1 MTFVDATD
9 YLLLVD
15 DEPYNLMLLSDLLA
29 LEGYTTRTASCGAEA
44 IDLIQ
49 AEPPQ
54 LILLDVMMP
63 DMSGFEVCEWI
74 RTQPDLQTTPVIFL
88 TALDDD
94 ASRLQGINALGDDY
108 LTKPIQADLVLTKVA
123 SRLRLTKLRQD
134 SFQAQLQR
142 QSALFHQRRQEFH
155 HYVATHAHMASHPNS
170 AALQRLAA
178 LASPPTPVPEVM
190 DRAEVT
196 ILFCDIRNFT
206 AIAEHQDPQDT
217 LHWLNAFYADV
228 NRVIEQEHGVIDKY
242 IGDAVMAVF
251 RRPHQHGADGLQAAL
266 QIQLALQQFN
276 QNYQRFALP
285 HPIAAGVGV
294 HSGEGVM
301 GVLGDQ
307 QRLGMTV
314 IGDVVNTAARLET
327 LTKTYQRPVLFSD
340 SVLAQLPPDHDF
352 AYRQVDTMAPK
363 GKQTP
368 LTLYSLHIPPSAESE
383 PPQPNHPTAADTPSE
398 IQAETSVI
406 DRVSWAGFRPTTGQA

>member
-1 MTFVDATD
+1 MTSVHSADSVASTD
-9 YLLLVD
+9 YILLVD

-29 LEGYTTRTASCGAEA
+29 IEGYTTRTASCGAEA

-49 AEPPQ
+49 QAPPQ

-74 RTQPDLQTTPVIFL
+74 RTQPDLQTLPIIFL

-94 ASRLQGINALGDDY
+94 ASRLQGLNALGDDY

-123 SRLRLTKLRQD
+123 SRLRLMQLRQD

-142 QSALFHQRRQEFH
+142 QKALFHQRRQEFH
-155 HYVATHAHMASHPNS
+155 HYVATHAHMTAHPNS
-170 AALQRLAA
+170 DVLQRLAA
-178 LASPPTPVPEVM
+178 LASPPAPPPEAM

-206 AIAEHQDPQDT
+206 AIVEHQDPQDT

-228 NRVIEQEHGVIDKY
+228 NRVIEQQNGIIDKY
-242 IGDAVMAVF
+242 LGDAVMAVF
-251 RRPHQHGADGLQAAL
+251 RRPQHHGTDGLQAAL

-276 QNYQRFALP
+276 RNYQHFALP

-294 HSGEGVM
+294 HSGEGVL

-327 LTKTYQRPVLFSD
+327 LTKTYQCPVLFSD
-340 SVLAQLPPDHDF
+340 SVLRMLSPDHGF
-352 AYRQVDTMAPK
+352 TYRRVDTMTPK

-368 LTLYSLHIPPSAESE
+368 LTLYSLQIPLLPQTTESLQ
-383 PPQPNHPTAADTPSE
+383 PQS
-398 IQAETSVI
+398 
-406 DRVSWAGFRPTTGQA
+406 GQATAWSGTQLP